1 MNGTTPPGWY
11 NDGRALRWWDG
22 IAWGPYAPPPPVDM
36 VTAGKSTAVFS
47 HLGFIECFFVIPL
60 VIRHPISIRFVRA

>member
-36 VTAGKSTAVFS
+36 VTTGKGVWW
-47 HLGFIECFFVIPL
+47 
-60 VIRHPISIRFVRA
+60 RYPISIRFVRP